1 MGCPRC
7 SLWSTNRHVPP
18 PNATPTLT
26 WISRPSRST
35 PRLSTSRS
43 VLFPLELL
51 KTNTWTV
58 GTEYNAAGAAQ
69 ALVGALKY
77 MIYPKDWQ
85 AVKSSAPTSV
95 PVEQLEYRLDT
106 SVIPTA
112 CTGVTDI
119 DGNVNVLQYGLCMFI
134 QIENPGVQRPLRVQY
149 FYNPVT
155 VATGSRAG
163 TFVHHVVSG
172 EADGFNTEA
181 INSITDV
188 SSPTDATNLVT
199 VQDLQGN
206 RAWNPADGDV
216 SLAFLSENIWNM
228 DVCSK
233 RGLCD
238 YDTGLCDCFS
248 GYSGNRCDDQN
259 AIAFSF

>member
-1 MGCPRC
+1 
-7 SLWSTNRHVPP
+7 
-18 PNATPTLT
+18 
-26 WISRPSRST
+26 
-35 PRLSTSRS
+35 
-43 VLFPLELL
+43 
-51 KTNTWTV
+51 
-58 GTEYNAAGAAQ
+58 
-69 ALVGALKY
+69 
-77 MIYPKDWQ
+77 
-85 AVKSSAPTSV
+85 
-95 PVEQLEYRLDT
+95 
-106 SVIPTA
+106 
-112 CTGVTDI
+112 
-119 DGNVNVLQYGLCMFI
+119 
-134 QIENPGVQRPLRVQY
+134 
-149 FYNPVT
+149 
-155 VATGSRAG
+155 
-163 TFVHHVVSG
+163 VSG
-172 EADGFNTEA
+172 EANGFNTEA
-181 INSITDV
+181 INAITDV